1 MRLHHS
7 AFHCLVLTCLG
18 CLGFAKNKS
27 AGWVSASNLGFD
39 VPQRHYGLTAVL
51 QSGCRRS
58 LELCYL
64 YRSIVNRRRIFRSQR
79 RDLVAPIE
87 GQDRLA
93 RSRESRSDD
102 PTCGLCA
109 ETLQKR
115 FQFVSY
121 FLAWLTAFV
130 TPYIFQS
137 PGYLGAKTARESA
150 PV

>member
-1 MRLHHS
+1 MNMSSPS

-27 AGWVSASNLGFD
+27 AGWVSSLGFD
-39 VPQRHYGLTAVL
+39 VPQRHFGLTAIL
-51 QSGCRRS
+51 QSGCRRG
-58 LELCYL
+58 LELCHL
-64 YRSIVNRRRIFRSQR
+64 YRSIVDRRRLFRPQR
-79 RDLVAPIE
+79 RDLVTSIE
-87 GQDRLA
+87 GQDGLA
-93 RSRESRSDD
+93 RSRKSRSDG

-109 ETLQKR
+109 ETWEKR

-150 PV
+150 QV

>member
-1 MRLHHS
+1 MRLRHS

-27 AGWVSASNLGFD
+27 AGWVSALNLGSD
-39 VPQRHYGLTAVL
+39 VPRMSFGLTAAL
-51 QSGCRRS
+51 QSGCRRG
-58 LELCYL
+58 LELCHL
-64 YRSIVNRRRIFRSQR
+64 YRSTVDRRRLFRPQR

-87 GQDRLA
+87 GQDGLA
-93 RSRESRSDD
+93 RSRKSRSDG
-102 PTCGLCA
+102 PTCGLYA
-109 ETLQKR
+109 ETLQTR

-150 PV
+150 QV